1 MASVAAVS
9 VALLKPVGLACCAVT
24 ALAAAGMAIA
34 SRRALQQAQAQVAM
48 LQGQLAH
55 EEVKYKQ
62 ERVGRIRM
70 QKKLEGEVGFNV
82 HHGGMQSIGRLDSV
96 FRKRFGTPRQG
107 LVVPYARARLKID
120 AQHYPKDS
128 LDGLQEYSHVWL
140 IYLFHANTNTARR
153 TKEQTSAVRS
163 KVRPPRLGG
172 KTVGLFSTR
181 TPHRPNP
188 IGLSLVKLDR
198 IVGDTLHLSSVDLVH
213 GTPVLD
219 IKPYLPY
226 ADSVQGAAVPQWV
239 LHAPVPELGSVSIT
253 DAAMQQIRTGK
264 FDFFSSGEEFALAL
278 QQVQNVTLPH
288 CTIPC
293 DPAAAAVERGRHSQ
307 RKHAEQ
313 PKVGC

>member
-1 MASVAAVS
+1 MAHASVSSTAI
-9 VALLKPVGLACCAVT
+9 LLKSVSLACFAIT
-24 ALAAAGMAIA
+24 AIFAAGMALA
-34 SRRALQQAQAQVAM
+34 SRHSLRQAQARIKA
-48 LQGQLAH
+48 LQADLNH
-55 EEVKYKQ
+55 EERKYKQ
-62 ERVGRIRM
+62 ERIGRIRM

-82 HHGGMQSIGRLDSV
+82 HHGGMQSIGKLDSV

-153 TKEQTSAVRS
+153 TKDHTSAVRA

-226 ADSVQGAAVPQWV
+226 ADSIAGATVPHWV
-239 LHAPVPELGSVSIT
+239 VESPVPSLGSVSIT
-253 DAAMQQIRTGK
+253 EAAMNQIRCGK
-264 FDFFSSGEEFALAL
+264 FDFFSGGEEYALAL
-278 QQVQNVTLPH
+278 QQVF
-288 CTIPC
+288 C
-293 DPAAAAVERGRHSQ
+293 DSGSFVPVHVLFNIASVVVKRW
-307 RKHAEQ
+307 
-313 PKVGC
+313 

>member
-1 MASVAAVS
+1 MTAAAAVS
-9 VALLKPVGLACCAVT
+9 AVLLKPVGLACAIT
-24 ALAAAGMAIA
+24 AIAAAGMAIA
-34 SRRALQQAQAQVAM
+34 SRRALQQAQAQITT
-48 LQGQLAH
+48 LQTQLAH
-55 EEVKYKQ
+55 EEGKYKQ

-226 ADSVQGAAVPQWV
+226 ADSVPGATVPQWV
-239 LHAPVPELGSVSIT
+239 LHAPVPALGSVTIT
-253 DAAMQQIRTGK
+253 DAAMQQIRKGK

-278 QQVQNVTLPH
+278 QQVRNVTLSH
-288 CTIPC
+288 CT
-293 DPAAAAVERGRHSQ
+293 AL
-307 RKHAEQ
+307 
-313 PKVGC
+313 